1 MSKSRVENIE
11 GNHVLSWNALPGSGS
26 IGRFKFSERQIKG
39 WDEPFAAEPMTD
51 HKKREIFKAA
61 LSALSYCQSVEKGK
75 IIHPKVFGVHQ
86 VDSSK
91 GHWGIYVQSVVE
103 ARNAENL
110 FVKTV
115 LERNLDDEHI
125 ESRKLAILVSA
136 SQLTNPSG
144 LNEVLAQIRN
154 WIETTEGDGSLTIAS
169 G

>member
-1 MSKSRVENIE
+1 MSKSRVEYIE
-11 GNHVLSWNALPGSGS
+11 GNHVVSWNALPESCS
-26 IGRFKFSERQIKG
+26 IGRFKFSERELKG
-39 WDEPFAAEPMTD
+39 WDEPFAAEPMPD

-61 LSALSYCQSVEKGK
+61 LSALSYRQSAEKRK
-75 IIHPKVFGVHQ
+75 IHPKVELHQ

-110 FVKTV
+110 FVTMV